1 MIKKSLARPGYYRT
15 TREERGI
22 ALFNERGDEIKHVR
36 GWTWFVPSCFGD
48 VHYAVDLRNESCEC
62 SDFQQCGLPPCE
74 HVYAARIAR
83 AKSVE
88 CAGCGRKV
96 RYRDLLEVGSDHLTF
111 FEGDELCERC
121 AIDHGV
127 L

>member
-1 MIKKSLARPGYYRT
+1 VIDKSLARPGYTRT

-22 ALFNERGDEIKHVR
+22 ALFGARGDEIEHVK
-36 GWTWFVPSCFGD
+36 GWTWLVPSCSGD
-48 VHYAVDLRNESCEC
+48 VLYAVDLKSEICEC
-62 SDFQQCGLPPCE
+62 LDFEGRGLPCK

-83 AKSVE
+83 SMSGE

-96 RYRDLLEVGSDHLTF
+96 RFCDLHDVGDDHLTF

>member
-1 MIKKSLARPGYYRT
+1 MIEKSLARPACTRT

-22 ALFNERGDEIKHVR
+22 ALFSERGDEIEHVK
-36 GWTWFVPSCFGD
+36 GWIWLVSSCSGNAP
-48 VHYAVDLRNESCEC
+48 YAVDLKSESCEC
-62 SDFQQCGLPPCE
+62 PDFQQCGFPCE

-83 AKSVE
+83 AKSGE
-88 CAGCGRKV
+88 CAGCSRKA
-96 RYRDLLEVGSDHLTF
+96 RYRKLHEVGDDHLTF
-111 FEGDELCERC
+111 FEGDALCEQC